1 LKTVKNEVEVEVFG
15 QKHTVIGDGEPSY
28 IKELAQYVDQA
39 MVRLAGNMR
48 RETAARLATLVA
60 INCADEL
67 FRLRKER
74 NDDLHMVTVWAT
86 NTIELIEQ
94 EMEVASQ

>member
-1 LKTVKNEVEVEVFG
+1 MKNEVEVEVFG

-28 IKELAQYVDQA
+28 IKEIAQYVDQA

-48 RETAARLATLVA
+48 TATAAQLATLVA
-60 INCADEL
+60 INFADEL

-74 NDDLHMVTVWAT
+74 DDDLHTVSVWAT
-86 NTIELIEQ
+86 STIELIEK
-94 EMEVASQ
+94 EMEVSAG

>member
-1 LKTVKNEVEVEVFG
+1 MKTVKNEVEVEVFG
-15 QKHTVIGDGEPSY
+15 QKHTIIGDGEPSY

-39 MVRLAGNMR
+39 MVRLADNMR
-48 RETAARLATLVA
+48 TETAARLAILVA

-74 NDDLHMVTVWAT
+74 DDLRAVSVWAT
-86 NTIELIEQ
+86 RTIELIDQ
-94 EMEVASQ
+94 EMEVASR